1 MKNLKNFQ
9 SFNEGRGRIE
19 LVDNFVVAGDVNL
32 PQTYDPKKSQET
44 NIDMKS
50 FIMSSSNSYNF
61 LNDIDDDLSDDD
73 ISKFISPHIKKF
85 NDFGF
90 DPSKH

>member
-9 SFNEGRGRIE
+9 SFNEGKGRIE
-19 LVDNFVVAGDVNL
+19 LIDNFVVAGDVNL
-32 PQTYDPKKSQET
+32 PQTFDPKKEQEVGV
-44 NIDMKS
+44 DMKS
-50 FIMSSSNSYNF
+50 YILSASNSYGF

-73 ISKFISPHIKKF
+73 INKFVSPHIKKF

-90 DPSKH
+90 DPSKK